1 MTLIL
6 RKPGDLDHGIVL
18 VLERSSPTGG
28 AGWFPSNLSCP
39 QTRIIYPPIESTR
52 MRKLKELR
60 LYRDCCAGAAARPLA
75 TRFAARCMND
85 CSFTI
90 VALAMLYRRPSAL
103 RPPRRSRTESLRET
117 CSRSR
122 MVDVCHC
129 TIPERPLWPTILQWG
144 CVPRLSTDGHDFC
157 HFAGCQRLHEPLR
170 FAPSA

>member
-6 RKPGDLDHGIVL
+6 RKPVDLDHGIVL
-18 VLERSSPTGG
+18 GLERSTPPRG

-103 RPPRRSRTESLRET
+103 RRSRRVILACGSCYTAQL
-117 CSRSR
+117 
-122 MVDVCHC
+122 H
-129 TIPERPLWPTILQWG
+129 RPN
-144 CVPRLSTDGHDFC
+144 
-157 HFAGCQRLHEPLR
+157 R
-170 FAPSA
+170 FALSAILTTCALAVVAAVRATAGACTAPRPIASPVVSAPIRALP